1 MLSRLS
7 AACDSRN
14 CGDFSGLRHLCFCFQ
29 LFQSRAWYTMAVI
42 QLVPSGTES
51 GRDTDRSRATAVVS
65 VIQDSDDPSDRMCSP
80 VVMCA
85 IENATIVFHSEDAG
99 NVKDT
104 SPPRNSR
111 PETRRHPRE
120 MYLHM
125 HRPGHSTVVLES
137 VYARPRGRI
146 GIMMIVILRKL
157 EPGPALAGRVSSCA
171 EGPSGGGHFQL
182 CRKTISVC
190 RSGGPLP
197 SCHGES
203 GFICRG
209 ATGFQLSLHTT
220 LGPHGL

>member
-1 MLSRLS
+1 
-7 AACDSRN
+7 
-14 CGDFSGLRHLCFCFQ
+14 
-29 LFQSRAWYTMAVI
+29 MAVI

-120 MYLHM
+120 MYLHL
-125 HRPGHSTVVLES
+125 HRPGHSAVVLES

-171 EGPSGGGHFQL
+171 EGPSGGA
-182 CRKTISVC
+182 
-190 RSGGPLP
+190 LP
-197 SCHGES
+197 ALQKDYLSLSEWRTSPIMPWRVRLYLSRCYRFSAEFTHNVGTPWIVILFLVFW
-203 GFICRG
+203 GFIFGSTR
-209 ATGFQLSLHTT
+209 
-220 LGPHGL
+220 